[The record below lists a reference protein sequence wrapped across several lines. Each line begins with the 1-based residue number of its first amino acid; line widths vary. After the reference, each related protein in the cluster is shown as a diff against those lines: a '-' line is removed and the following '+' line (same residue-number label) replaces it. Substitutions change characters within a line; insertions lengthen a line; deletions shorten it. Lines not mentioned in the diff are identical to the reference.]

1 MSIVRLNETNL
12 SCDPTE
18 FKELLLRFGKV
29 VVIVDKLENDY
40 SRTCKLGEK
49 LIAEPGR
56 PNISAAKRYIIG
68 MKGKL
73 IYSRV
78 MQKRDKSKIYVLGIG
93 EIPLCDVLIWCNAK
107 KMR

>member
-1 MSIVRLNETNL
+1 MSIVRLNEINL

-18 FKELLLRFGKV
+18 FKELLLRFGKI

-40 SRTCKLGEK
+40 TRTCKLGEK
-49 LIAEPGR
+49 IIAEPGR
-56 PNISAAKRYIIG
+56 PIISATRRYIIG
-68 MKGKL
+68 TKGKL
-73 IYSRV
+73 IYSKV

-93 EIPLCDVLIWCNAK
+93 EISLSDVLIWCNAK